1 MAKFTFEAMNNQ
13 GQAIKDEVDAASTED
28 AIAKIRAKGYFPTN
42 VREKG
47 GQKKAGPGGG
57 KKKKGAFT
65 IGGVSASALTTFT
78 RQLSTLQ
85 DAGLPIVRSLKI
97 LEAQLKPGVLKN
109 CVGAVAEDVEGGSTL
124 SEAMGKHPKAF
135 DKLYVNMVKAGEA
148 GGVLDTIL
156 ERLAEFREK
165 AQRLKKKIMGAMIYP
180 AAVISIAGGIVTG
193 ILIFIVP
200 KFQQMFEE
208 MDIELP
214 GLTQF
219 LIDFSSLLATRWYL
233 IPIVPAT
240 IFALYKIIGMNK
252 YGKYGLDW
260 MQFKVP
266 LFGTLAN
273 KSTVSRFCRT
283 LGTLIAS
290 GVPIL
295 EALNIV
301 RETTG
306 NACMV
311 NAITKVHDSI
321 REGENIADPLRQSKV
336 TDEMVV
342 NMIDVGEETGELDKM
357 LTKVADTF
365 DEEIDVIVESLTSLI
380 EPIMIIFMG
389 GTVGTIVIALFMPLI
404 KLMGSMG
411 E

>member
-1 MAKFTFEAMNNQ
+1 MPKFTFEAMNNQ

-28 AIAKIRAKGYFPTN
+28 AIAKIRSQGYFPTN

-47 GQKKAGPGGG
+47 GQKKGGAGG
-57 KKKKGAFT
+57 KKKQPFT
-65 IGGVSASALTTFT
+65 IGGVSPKQLTTFT

-97 LEAQLKPGVLKN
+97 LEAQLKPGVLKG
-109 CVGAVAEDVEGGSTL
+109 CVGAVGEDVEGGSTL
-124 SEAMGKHPKAF
+124 SEAMAKHPKAF
-135 DKLYVNMVKAGEA
+135 DKLYTNMVKAGEA

-165 AQRLKKKIMGAMIYP
+165 AQRLKAKIMGAMIYP
-180 AAVISIAGGIVTG
+180 AAVLSIAGGIVTG

-200 KFQQMFEE
+200 KFQTMFEE
-208 MDIELP
+208 MEIELP
-214 GLTQF
+214 GLTLF
-219 LIDFSSLLATRWYL
+219 LINFSSLLATRWYL
-233 IPIVPAT
+233 IPIVPAGL
-240 IFALYKIIGMNK
+240 FALYKLIGMNK
-252 YGKYGLDW
+252 HGQWALDW
-260 MQFKVP
+260 VAFKIP
-266 LFGTLAN
+266 LFGTLQN
-273 KSTVSRFCRT
+273 KSTVSRFART

-306 NACMV
+306 NSVMAG
-311 NAITKVHDSI
+311 AITKVHDSI
-321 REGENIADPLRQSKV
+321 REGENIADPLRQAKV